1 MSVKINSETLR
12 KEIKET
18 HICEKMRDSNLEVLT
33 NMYELREHIEHFA
46 KLKEKSL
53 ITGDVKEIVEILP
66 ELNDILAKFNQL
78 GERFNSV
85 IKSSKANQQVLYNL
99 QNLKEL
105 NISPGDAQAFLQ
117 ELYAN
122 DWNLDHLKAEI
133 EDEYTEERRKKK

>member
-1 MSVKINSETLR
+1 MSVKINPETLR

-33 NMYELREHIEHFA
+33 NMYELREHIEHFV

-53 ITGDVKEIVEILP
+53 ITEDVKEIAEILP

-85 IKSSKANQQVLYNL
+85 IKSSKANRQVLYSL

-105 NISPGDAQAFLQ
+105 KVTPEDAQAFLQ